1 MDSNFAFICAD
12 FAPLLLKVPKYIN
25 TVQISAIAD
34 VD

>member
-12 FAPLLLKVPKYIN
+12 FAPLHLKVSKYIN
-25 TVQISAIAD
+25 TEQIAAIAD